1 MSTTTTNNTQKQEP
15 SPSNNITT
23 DSNLA
28 KATITHLHATNQTLA
43 TAESLTAGQLTST
56 LASVPGASTV
66 VRGGV
71 VAYATPLKHT
81 LLGVDGG
88 LLEREGAVDPRVVV
102 AMARGVRGVTRV
114 TASTLSPSSSK
125 SGGGGDSAAADAT
138 RTGGCDG
145 DGAAYGGEKIK
156 GESEREGDSDNGIT
170 DWGVATTGVA
180 GPDPQDGKPAGTVY
194 IGVASAAGARAWGPF
209 MFPGGWEE
217 VQEAAVTEAL
227 VRLREAVVDSDSDA
241 PAADINALK
250 DGGEQRV

>member
-1 MSTTTTNNTQKQEP
+1 MSTTTTNNTQKKEP
-15 SPSNNITT
+15 SPSNNTTT

-81 LLGVDGG
+81 LLGVDKA

-102 AMARGVRGVTRV
+102 AMARGVRWVTRV
-114 TASTLSPSSSK
+114 PGSTGLSPSGSGGG
-125 SGGGGDSAAADAT
+125 GGGGDSASAAAT
-138 RTGGCDG
+138 IAGDCDES
-145 DGAAYGGEKIK
+145 GAAYWGGEVAD
-156 GESEREGDSDNGIT
+156 GRESDDGIT

-194 IGVASAAGARAWGPF
+194 IGVASAAGSRAWGPS
-209 MFPGGWEE
+209 MFPGGREK
-217 VQEAAVTEAL
+217 VREAAVTEAL